1 MRGGGVIRIQ
11 QSLRGGRV
19 NSIVTQPQPK
29 SSFRDF
35 QCLLTREVPQAFY
48 KFPVLNQSLIKSI
61 PKEEL
66 YSDDSLK
73 DSLFPRTFSSGFFVS
88 YPWNLCQF
96 FIHGIEK
103 SISKFFYQKTVTK
116 YFITYREIISCW
128 LYYLEPTCFRNEY
141 WYRILYRRWQ
151 SYERKNDRYK
161 KQTSSTLHD
170 VALEVQKYLKTVKHL
185 LLNSV
190 DSKFISVFFT
200 HPLNFGS
207 LLRELLLIFFV
218 PMT

>member
-35 QCLLTREVPQAFY
+35 QCLLTREVPHAFY

-88 YPWNLCQF
+88 YP
-96 FIHGIEK
+96 
-103 SISKFFYQKTVTK
+103 
-116 YFITYREIISCW
+116 
-128 LYYLEPTCFRNEY
+128 
-141 WYRILYRRWQ
+141 
-151 SYERKNDRYK
+151 
-161 KQTSSTLHD
+161 
-170 VALEVQKYLKTVKHL
+170 
-185 LLNSV
+185 
-190 DSKFISVFFT
+190 
-200 HPLNFGS
+200 
-207 LLRELLLIFFV
+207 
-218 PMT
+218 